1 VPDPHDQEDHMTD
14 QQTATYGID
23 GMTCDHCVMSVDE
36 AFRELPGV
44 TDVRV
49 ELVAG
54 GRSSATVTSTG
65 PLDHDAVDAAID
77 EAGYTLAER

>member
-1 VPDPHDQEDHMTD
+1 MTD

-23 GMTCDHCVMSVDE
+23 GMTCEHCVMSIDE

-49 ELVAG
+49 DLVVC
-54 GRSSATVTSTG
+54 GRSTATVTSTE
-65 PLDHDAVDAAID
+65 PLDDTAVDAAVD

>member
-1 VPDPHDQEDHMTD
+1 MTD

-23 GMTCDHCVMSVDE
+23 GMTCEHCVMSIDE

-49 ELVAG
+49 DLVAG
-54 GRSSATVTSTG
+54 GRSTATVTSTE
-65 PLDHDAVDAAID
+65 PLDDNAVDAAVD

>member
-1 VPDPHDQEDHMTD
+1 MTD

-23 GMTCDHCVMSVDE
+23 GMTCEHCVMSIDE

-49 ELVAG
+49 DLVVG
-54 GRSSATVTSTG
+54 GRSTATVTSTE
-65 PLDHDAVDAAID
+65 PLDDTAVDAAVD

>member
-1 VPDPHDQEDHMTD
+1 MTD

-23 GMTCDHCVMSVDE
+23 GMTCEHCVLSIDE

-49 ELVAG
+49 DLVAG
-54 GRSSATVTSTG
+54 GRSTATVTSTES
-65 PLDHDAVDAAID
+65 LDDTAVDAAVD